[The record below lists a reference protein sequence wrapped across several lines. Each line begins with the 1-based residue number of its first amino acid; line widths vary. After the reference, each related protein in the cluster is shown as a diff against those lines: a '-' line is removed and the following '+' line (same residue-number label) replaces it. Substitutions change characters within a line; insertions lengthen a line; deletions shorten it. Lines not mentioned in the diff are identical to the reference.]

1 MNQLN
6 QQFTIYDDAIIENDK
21 KFTLKYIIITNI
33 ISFVI
38 GIGFYSR
45 IINH

>member
-38 GIGFYSR
+38 GIGFHSLL
-45 IINH
+45 INH

>member
-6 QQFTIYDDAIIENDK
+6 QQFTIYGDAFIENDK

-38 GIGFYSR
+38 GIGFHPLL
-45 IINH
+45 INH